1 MLGCGVDLICLTA
14 PQTIWGMKSKIGN
27 RVRTLQS
34 LRPLACLQAV
44 DGSNI
49 WLVLLARDR
58 DIGGGGLLDWSGRC
72 LETCLRRLLEKCVS
86 ARSDEQILPRLHK

>member
-1 MLGCGVDLICLTA
+1 MSGCGVDLIYLTA

-27 RVRTLQS
+27 RVRTLRS

-58 DIGGGGLLDWSGRC
+58 DDDGGGLLDGLWGR
-72 LETCLRRLLEKCVS
+72 
-86 ARSDEQILPRLHK
+86 